1 MADLAIIVDTKSLVD
16 AKKKLTAFQSQ
27 MGKTNSILGLSRAL
41 NGVESNVKELIA
53 AQKKGQL
60 SSNSFKQGLLE
71 QKKALVGMGL
81 SFSQAKQKVDQLAA
95 ALKSEQAAKA
105 AAKDARD
112 LARAQKEVADAH
124 ERTRQRYVAGAAAQA
139 QLKQAQRDLSAAYRA
154 GVINIDEYRQALILL
169 NQQNLGNRRSTNN
182 LGVAMQQTGYQVGD
196 FVVQVQSGQNP
207 MVAFG
212 QQATQLVGVL
222 YLLPPATLAARVG
235 IFGLSMSV
243 SALVMTLGIAI
254 PILTAIGAAYMRM
267 KKDSDVAGKAADSL
281 KTKIESLTSSVE
293 DYRMAKMALSRGLT
307 ADQFVGR
314 EAVDEAK
321 KNLDEAQQ
329 SLDDIVEGIDKAA
342 QASLG
347 GQQVALDVGEA
358 LVASEKQLAAVEAV
372 TKATDTLK
380 GVEDKLAEQQKK
392 RFDDQKFNLDQELA
406 LQQAIAKHGADS
418 SKVKSLELEQ
428 QIASRHRDL
437 EAQRKS
443 LELRGHDVDL
453 LKKQVA
459 ETLRLE
465 AANAK
470 TEVDKEALKD
480 RVKLTLE
487 ALKARKESIDAFQE
501 QLVAQ
506 SEVLA
511 LLEIENQFTKDSSAY
526 RAELIAQE
534 VDRLNKLL
542 DQKKITEEQAEDALA
557 LFEATLDVNDA
568 IADSAKSATEL
579 ANALKEAASAMSSL
593 SSFGD
598 SLDKALAVSR
608 AKVQALKSGVD
619 ATIAGNIA
627 GKRADLSGR
636 VKQGLASGVPLGTL
650 MAEIDSSSSKIS
662 ELEVSETERKDR
674 EKAARESG
682 KSGGGSNVVNINE
695 IIEARKEQIAQDRVL
710 LGLSGEQQAAQ
721 KVYYDLLKQNEKADI
736 QLTEAELKGAADAI
750 AAYEEQNRVLKE
762 ARQQQEALASM
773 IAGQM
778 GDAFMSIVD
787 GTKSVKDAFKDM
799 ARAIIK
805 ELYQVFVVKRITGF
819 IEGFV
824 GGLGGSSLAPTSSVR
839 PPARPFADGGVVG
852 GPTYFPM
859 AGGKTGLMGEAGPEA
874 IMPLKRGANG
884 KLGVQM
890 EGGSQGNVVVNQ
902 SFNFSANGD
911 DSVKKLIA
919 QAAPKIAQ
927 MTKSS
932 LLDDRRRGGSTKA
945 AFG

>member
-27 MGKTNSILGLSRAL
+27 MGETNSILGLSRAL

-60 SSNSFKQGLLE
+60 SSNSYKQGLLE

-81 SFSQAKQKVDQLAA
+81 SFRQAKEKVDQLAA

-222 YLLPPATLAARVG
+222 YLLPPATLAATKT
-235 IFGLSMSV
+235 ILGLTFSV

-254 PILTAIGAAYMRM
+254 PVLTAIGAAYMRM

-281 KTKIESLTSSVE
+281 SEKMKSLASSVE
-293 DYRMAKMALSRGLT
+293 DYRMSQKALSRGIT
-307 ADQFVGR
+307 ADQLISR
-314 EAVDEAK
+314 TAVDEAK
-321 KNLDEAQQ
+321 KRLDEAKEN
-329 SLDDIVEGIDKAA
+329 LAEVMGIVPTLAGQKA
-342 QASLG
+342 
-347 GQQVALDVGEA
+347 VALEVLLGPFAGFFDGSFKD
-358 LVASEKQLAAVEAV
+358 LTEKEEAAVKKLTEAM
-372 TKATDTLK
+372 DTLK

-437 EAQRKS
+437 EAQRAS
-443 LELRGHDVDL
+443 LELRGQDVDL

-459 ETLRLE
+459 ETLTLE

-470 TEVDKEALKD
+470 TGDQLLSHVELYQEALK
-480 RVKLTLE
+480 T
-487 ALKARKESIDAFQE
+487 RKESQAAFQE
-501 QLVAQ
+501 QLIAQ

-511 LLEIENQFTKDSSAY
+511 LLETENQFTKDSSQY
-526 RAELIAQE
+526 RAELVAQE

-542 DQKKITEEQAEDALA
+542 AQKEITEKQAEDALA
-557 LFEATLDVNDA
+557 LFEGFLDVNDA

-579 ANALKEAASAMSSL
+579 ADALKEAASAMSSL
-593 SSFGD
+593 LSFGAG
-598 SLDKALAVSR
+598 LDKAIAVAA
-608 AKVQALKSGVD
+608 AKVGALKAGANEAV
-619 ATIAGNIA
+619 AGRIAGY
-627 GKRADLSGR
+627 RADLD
-636 VKQGLASGVPLGTL
+636 VKLADPNLRPEAASDIR
-650 MAEIDSSSSKIS
+650 AEYEGKIS
-662 ELEVSETERKDR
+662 TLEGLLNEGSAIKGAKS
-674 EKAARESG
+674 KA
-682 KSGGGSNVVNINE
+682 GGTVVNINE
-695 IIEARKEQIAQDRVL
+695 IIEARKKQAEQERVL
-710 LGLSGEQQAAQ
+710 IGLSGEQEASQR
-721 KVYYDLLKQNEKADI
+721 VYYDLLKQNEKADI
-736 QLTEAELKGAADAI
+736 QLTDTELKGTAAAI

-762 ARQQQEALASM
+762 AKAQQEQVASM
-773 IAGQM
+773 IANQM

-805 ELYQVFVVKRITGF
+805 ELYQIYVIKKITGF
-819 IEGFV
+819 IEGAIGSAFPSISAAEAN
-824 GGLGGSSLAPTSSVR
+824 GGAWQGGSKIQAY
-839 PPARPFADGGVVG
+839 ADGGVVG
-852 GPTYFPM
+852 GPTMFPM
-859 AGGKTGLMGEAGPEA
+859 SGGKTGLMGEAGPEA

-890 EGGSQGNVVVNQ
+890 EGGGSVTVVN
-902 SFNFSANGD
+902 NFSVSANGD
-911 DSVKKLIA
+911 DSVKRIVQQQIPRIA
-919 QAAPKIAQ
+919 EATKAAVVDSK
-927 MTKSS
+927 
-932 LLDDRRRGGSTKA
+932 RRGGSYGR
-945 AFG
+945 AF